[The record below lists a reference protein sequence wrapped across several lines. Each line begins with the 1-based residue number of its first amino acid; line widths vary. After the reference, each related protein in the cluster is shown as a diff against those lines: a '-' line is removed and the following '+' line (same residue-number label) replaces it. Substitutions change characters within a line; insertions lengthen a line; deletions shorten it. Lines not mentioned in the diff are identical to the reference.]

1 MSASS
6 AHNILTFHVKT
17 QQTFKE
23 SIIGP
28 AYRKINS
35 VFGITIKLFM
45 LFSSKRGFLEVR
57 VFESGAAQQ
66 GCEMRFI

>member
-1 MSASS
+1 VSTTS

-28 AYRKINS
+28 AYHKINP
-35 VFGITIKLFM
+35 VFSITIKLSM
-45 LFSSKRGFLEVR
+45 LLWSERGF
-57 VFESGAAQQ
+57 FESSQ
-66 GCEMRFI
+66 F